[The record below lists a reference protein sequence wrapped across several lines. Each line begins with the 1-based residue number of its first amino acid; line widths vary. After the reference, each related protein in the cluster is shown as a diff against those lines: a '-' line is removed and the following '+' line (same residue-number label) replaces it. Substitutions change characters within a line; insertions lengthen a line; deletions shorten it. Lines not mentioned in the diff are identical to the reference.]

1 MIYETKIRDIVK
13 AYKLAHIQ
21 LHSEEFLKSWGL
33 TCYGVEIYLSN
44 ESENCDYID
53 VKVTDGGTQIEMNIN
68 GTLKVSQTIKEGEL
82 PKTIDIE
89 GMLDNALATLTSYG
103 MTKLDP
109 SQWMMES
116 GKTLVRTIKEKLV
129 EFPPEYYAFK
139 AKAELFDGL
148 FTRDQMMFNNK

>member
-53 VKVTDGGTQIEMNIN
+53 VKVTDGGTHHSQISRDN
-68 GTLKVSQTIKEGEL
+68 TLPCLL
-82 PKTIDIE
+82 P
-89 GMLDNALATLTSYG
+89 ALRNSNPTLSTS
-103 MTKLDP
+103 P
-109 SQWMMES
+109 
-116 GKTLVRTIKEKLV
+116 
-129 EFPPEYYAFK
+129 
-139 AKAELFDGL
+139 
-148 FTRDQMMFNNK
+148 